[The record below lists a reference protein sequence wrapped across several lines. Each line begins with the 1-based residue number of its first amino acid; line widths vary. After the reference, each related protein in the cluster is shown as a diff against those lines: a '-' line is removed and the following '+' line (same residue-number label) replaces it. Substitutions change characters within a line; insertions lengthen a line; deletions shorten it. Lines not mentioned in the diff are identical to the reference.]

1 MSLFIAFQTDTT
13 ETGPHL
19 RVSFLPEL
27 NEIFQGADITL
38 CSQLFS
44 FN

>member
-1 MSLFIAFQTDTT
+1 MFLFIAFQTITT

-19 RVSFLPEL
+19 CVSFLPEL
-27 NEIFQGADITL
+27 NEIFQGPDITL
-38 CSQLFS
+38 CSQYFS